1 MKLFV
6 FAVALAILQAVAAH
20 TVFTTLFVNNVD
32 QGDGTCVR
40 MPMTPSNA
48 TFPVNDL
55 ESSAM
60 ACGMSE
66 GLEPQRFLTN
76 TKYFTGYDGTVG
88 VARVCTANRASQLTF
103 QFREYADNSY
113 PGALDPSHKGPCAV
127 YMKSVQSAIDDPA
140 VGAGWFKIWDE
151 GYDSKTSQW
160 CTEKLIANDGY
171 LSVDIPD
178 DLAGGYYLVRPELLA
193 LHQADK
199 TPPNPQFYVGCA
211 QIFLNSTGAAHPAQ
225 TVSIPGYVTINDPS
239 VLFNIYTPKW
249 PYPMPGPE
257 PFVSGSSAA
266 IKSKAALR
274 PQTQSEGLLPGNA
287 ILTNA
292 NWWGVELD
300 SYTTATG
307 CWNVRNAIPLPSLP
321 RWY

>member
-1 MKLFV
+1 
-6 FAVALAILQAVAAH
+6 
-20 TVFTTLFVNNVD
+20 
-32 QGDGTCVR
+32 
-40 MPMTPSNA
+40 
-48 TFPVNDL
+48 
-55 ESSAM
+55 
-60 ACGMSE
+60 
-66 GLEPQRFLTN
+66 
-76 TKYFTGYDGTVG
+76 
-88 VARVCTANRASQLTF
+88 
-103 QFREYADNSY
+103 
-113 PGALDPSHKGPCAV
+113 
-127 YMKSVQSAIDDPA
+127 MKSVQSAIDDPA

-151 GYDSKTSQW
+151 GYDSKSSKW

-225 TVSIPGYVTINDPS
+225 TVSIPGYVNINDPS

-249 PYPMPGPE
+249 PYPMPGPT
-257 PFVSGSSAA
+257 PYVGGSSPA
-266 IKSKAALR
+266 IKIKAALR

-300 SYTTATG
+300 PYTTATG
-307 CWNVRNAIPLPSLP
+307 CWNVRNAIPSPLPSLP
-321 RWY
+321 RRY

>member
-1 MKLFV
+1 
-6 FAVALAILQAVAAH
+6 
-20 TVFTTLFVNNVD
+20 
-32 QGDGTCVR
+32 
-40 MPMTPSNA
+40 
-48 TFPVNDL
+48 
-55 ESSAM
+55 
-60 ACGMSE
+60 
-66 GLEPQRFLTN
+66 
-76 TKYFTGYDGTVG
+76 
-88 VARVCTANRASQLTF
+88 LTF

-151 GYDSKTSQW
+151 GYDSKSSKW

-171 LSVDIPD
+171 LSVNIPV

-225 TVSIPGYVTINDPS
+225 TVSIPGYVNINDPS

-249 PYPMPGPE
+249 PYPMPGPK
-257 PFVSGSSAA
+257 PYVGGSSPA
-266 IKSKAALR
+266 IKVKAALR

-307 CWNVRNAIPLPSLP
+307 CWNVRNAIPSPPIPSLP